1 MTSHSHGGE
10 LIGSLLRRHGTEHI
24 FTLCGGHISPILI
37 GAKANGIRVIDVRH
51 EATAVFAAD
60 AVTRLSDKSGVAAVT
75 AGPGLTNTITAVKN
89 CQMAQSPV
97 ILLGGAT
104 ATMLKGRGALQD
116 IDQMALLKPHV
127 KWASSVKSVSKI
139 EPILER
145 AFQIAHEG
153 VPGPVFVEFPVDMLY
168 PEPVVRKW
176 YGLSSGSSGATLEQ
190 SYLNWHLS
198 RLFRKS
204 RTESSS
210 IGLPSAPPPRQ
221 DHIQDS
227 VRMIQSAKRPLLLV
241 SSQAMLSAAAVPTL
255 RESLLKMG
263 IPTFLSGTARGLL
276 SPPDEI
282 FFRHKRSEA
291 LKEADLV
298 ILVGAPFDFRL
309 GYGRKVPLSTKV
321 ISINRSR
328 DDLNLNRK
336 PTVGIAADP
345 SLTLTTMANIW
356 DESGDRWQA
365 WRKTLKDRES
375 AREVKITEQ
384 SKHESEK
391 INPVALLKAMDGQLS
406 DNTILV
412 ADGGDFVAT
421 ASYIVSPRGPLA
433 WLDPGPFGTL
443 GVGAGFALGA
453 KLCRPDADVWILYG
467 DGSVAYSLAEFDTF
481 SRHNLPVIGL
491 VGNDAGWS
499 QITREQVD
507 IFQDDLA
514 TSLSETDYHIA
525 AEGYGGK
532 GFRLESMDNFNE
544 IVSGSLTASR
554 VGQPVLIN
562 AILGK
567 TDFRKG
573 SISI

>member
-298 ILVGAPFDFRL
+298 ILVGACFDFRL

-375 AREVKITEQ
+375 AREVEITEQ
-384 SKHESEK
+384 SKHC
-391 INPVALLKAMDGQLS
+391 LLYTS
-406 DNTILV
+406 P
-412 ADGGDFVAT
+412 
-421 ASYIVSPRGPLA
+421 SPR
-433 WLDPGPFGTL
+433 D
-443 GVGAGFALGA
+443 
-453 KLCRPDADVWILYG
+453 
-467 DGSVAYSLAEFDTF
+467 S
-481 SRHNLPVIGL
+481 
-491 VGNDAGWS
+491 
-499 QITREQVD
+499 
-507 IFQDDLA
+507 
-514 TSLSETDYHIA
+514 
-525 AEGYGGK
+525 
-532 GFRLESMDNFNE
+532 
-544 IVSGSLTASR
+544 
-554 VGQPVLIN
+554 
-562 AILGK
+562 
-567 TDFRKG
+567 
-573 SISI
+573 

>member
-255 RESLLKMG
+255 RESLLKIG
-263 IPTFLSGTARGLL
+263 IPTFLSGTARGLQPTRRNL
-276 SPPDEI
+276 
-282 FFRHKRSEA
+282 F
-291 LKEADLV
+291 
-298 ILVGAPFDFRL
+298 
-309 GYGRKVPLSTKV
+309 ST
-321 ISINRSR
+321 
-328 DDLNLNRK
+328 
-336 PTVGIAADP
+336 
-345 SLTLTTMANIW
+345 
-356 DESGDRWQA
+356 QA
-365 WRKTLKDRES
+365 
-375 AREVKITEQ
+375 V
-384 SKHESEK
+384 
-391 INPVALLKAMDGQLS
+391 
-406 DNTILV
+406 
-412 ADGGDFVAT
+412 
-421 ASYIVSPRGPLA
+421 
-433 WLDPGPFGTL
+433 
-443 GVGAGFALGA
+443 
-453 KLCRPDADVWILYG
+453 
-467 DGSVAYSLAEFDTF
+467 
-481 SRHNLPVIGL
+481 
-491 VGNDAGWS
+491 
-499 QITREQVD
+499 
-507 IFQDDLA
+507 
-514 TSLSETDYHIA
+514 
-525 AEGYGGK
+525 
-532 GFRLESMDNFNE
+532 
-544 IVSGSLTASR
+544 
-554 VGQPVLIN
+554 
-562 AILGK
+562 
-567 TDFRKG
+567 
-573 SISI
+573 